1 MTEAQKNP
9 FEIALEGSPY
19 FTAPAVMP
27 LIR

>member
-1 MTEAQKNP
+1 MTGAQKEP
-9 FEIALEGSPY
+9 FEIALEGSAY